1 MQPETL
7 KIPQLI
13 DDDDDDDD
21 DDAAR
26 RNGVA
31 AIASAVAPVASA
43 LVPIETNQTRRL
55 DNYTPML
62 WAVGT
67 FAALLAAEAHGAA
80 RVLEAYFGTRW
91 FEAVHNLSALV
102 AALSVIAAIIAASL
116 ALVEGSRY
124 LERWTF
130 WKFAAA
136 LLPSMFAAQMVGMV
150 ASAVWTAL
158 LGSCWNGDGAFIY
171 NEFQA
176 EFFVLLTVGG
186 LVAAL
191 AANVGV
197 VMAWDDESESS
208 RDVPLWQGIGKEA
221 TPVPQ
226 DNILN

>member
-13 DDDDDDDD
+13 DDDDDDDG
-21 DDAAR
+21 DAQSAV
-26 RNGVA
+26 VA
-31 AIASAVAPVASA
+31 APITLP

-102 AALSVIAAIIAASL
+102 AALSVIAAIIATSL

-186 LVAAL
+186 LVGAV
-191 AANVGV
+191 VGNMRV

>member
-13 DDDDDDDD
+13 DDDDDDD

-43 LVPIETNQTRRL
+43 LVPIETNQPARSE
-55 DNYTPML
+55 DYAAML
-62 WAVGT
+62 RWSAGT

-102 AALSVIAAIIAASL
+102 AALSVIAAIIATSL

-186 LVAAL
+186 LVGAV
-191 AANVGV
+191 VGNMRV

>member
-13 DDDDDDDD
+13 DDDDDDDG
-21 DDAAR
+21 DAQSAV
-26 RNGVA
+26 VA
-31 AIASAVAPVASA
+31 APITLPLA
-43 LVPIETNQTRRL
+43 PIETNQPARL
-55 DNYTPML
+55 KGHLVAL
-62 WAVGT
+62 WGLGT
-67 FAALLAAEAHGAA
+67 FAALLAAETHGAA
-80 RVLEAYFGTRW
+80 LVLEAYFGTRW

-102 AALSVIAAIIAASL
+102 AALSVIAAIIATSL

>member
-13 DDDDDDDD
+13 DDDDDDDG
-21 DDAAR
+21 DAQSAV
-26 RNGVA
+26 VA
-31 AIASAVAPVASA
+31 APITLPLA
-43 LVPIETNQTRRL
+43 PIETNQPAL
-55 DNYTPML
+55 KGQPVIL
-62 WAVGT
+62 WGLGT
-67 FAALLAAEAHGAA
+67 VVALLAAETHGAA
-80 RVLEAYFGTRW
+80 GVLEAYFGTMW

-102 AALSVIAAIIAASL
+102 ATLSVIVAIMAASL

-136 LLPSMFAAQMVGMV
+136 LLPSMFAAQMVGWL
-150 ASAVWTAL
+150 AATVWTAL

-191 AANVGV
+191 VGNMRV

>member
-43 LVPIETNQTRRL
+43 LVPIEINQPAL
-55 DNYTPML
+55 KGQPVIL
-62 WAVGT
+62 WGLGT
-67 FAALLAAEAHGAA
+67 VVALLAAEAHGAA
-80 RVLEAYFGTRW
+80 GVLEAYFGTKW

-102 AALSVIAAIIAASL
+102 GALSVIAAIIAASL

-186 LVAAL
+186 LVGAV
-191 AANVGV
+191 VGNMRV

-208 RDVPLWQGIGKEA
+208 RDVPLWQGIDKEA